1 MRMKKFKIL
10 TLKTSQ
16 MKKWIMINMEKNL
29 KQSLIYKV
37 KNKKKGNFSMLT
49 DESQLQIKMSL

>member
-29 KQSLIYKV
+29 KQNLIYKV